1 MGSITLTNFC
11 LLNNPYWDK
20 YWWAMV
26 SHLFFK
32 CITRFEL
39 LILLLDICVP
49 VFMSAFLLPYD
60 VFMIFLKLIYT
71 VQQWSQSRLDFLS
84 TSLLLLSSVSCHTCI
99 FIFYFLMH
107 GFILYVFF
115 VSFKEQ
121 QAGSERRRDR
131 VKWIFHVWVHCPHS
145 CFDQR
150 GASPM
155 LGISSKSLWK
165 SHAWI

>member
-39 LILLLDICVP
+39 LTFLLDICVP

-99 FIFYFLMH
+99 FIFCFLLH
-107 GFILYVFF
+107 GFILYVFLF
-115 VSFKEQ
+115 
-121 QAGSERRRDR
+121 
-131 VKWIFHVWVHCPHS
+131 
-145 CFDQR
+145 
-150 GASPM
+150 
-155 LGISSKSLWK
+155 LLKSNKQGVREEETELSGFSMCGFIARIAVLTREGLVPCWE
-165 SHAWI
+165 